1 MRGGRLDV
9 ARISKG
15 GKMSSEIGKKTLE
28 VANMLGVNPHT
39 LYQWSLLLPRS
50 IRTSGYSNHLN
61 YDDEVIRLLKYI
73 IVLKSKGYIDHAEI
87 KQKVHRKMYNDR
99 RKTKQVNPQ
108 SHSKQPVIKQNINT
122 GRKLS
127 DEVNRL
133 NETVERQE
141 REKKDLRDRIATLE
155 NSLDSLL
162 ATISD
167 LRNQPQPQPKPVQ
180 PVEPEPDQV
189 AINDTSKK
197 WWAIKPLQKLINGG
211 M

>member
-9 ARISKG
+9 ARVSKG
-15 GKMSSEIGKKTLE
+15 VKMSSEIGKKTLE

-61 YDDEVIRLLKYI
+61 YNDEVIRLLKYI
-73 IVLKSKGYIDHAEI
+73 IVLKSKGYIDHADI

-99 RKTKQVNPQ
+99 RKTKQVNTQ
-108 SHSKQPVIKQNINT
+108 SQCKQPTVNQNIKSGISLT
-122 GRKLS
+122 F
-127 DEVNRL
+127 DEFNLL
-133 NETVERQE
+133 NETIVKKE
-141 REKKDLRDRIATLE
+141 REKKELRDRIATLE
-155 NSLDSLL
+155 NSLDNLL

-167 LRNQPQPQPKPVQ
+167 LRNQQQPQPVQ

-189 AINDTSKK
+189 VINDTGKK
-197 WWAIKPLQKLINGG
+197 WWAIKPLQKLLNGG

>member
-1 MRGGRLDV
+1 
-9 ARISKG
+9 
-15 GKMSSEIGKKTLE
+15 
-28 VANMLGVNPHT
+28 MLGVNPHN

-108 SHSKQPVIKQNINT
+108 SQCKQPTVNQNIKSGISLTFEEFN
-122 GRKLS
+122 L
-127 DEVNRL
+127 L
-133 NETVERQE
+133 NETIVKKE
-141 REKKDLRDRIATLE
+141 REKKELRDRIATLE
-155 NSLDSLL
+155 NSLDNLL

-167 LRNQPQPQPKPVQ
+167 LRNQQQPQPMQ
-180 PVEPEPDQV
+180 HVEPEPDQV
-189 AINDTSKK
+189 VINDTGKK
-197 WWAIKPLQKLINGG
+197 WWAIKPLQKLLNGG